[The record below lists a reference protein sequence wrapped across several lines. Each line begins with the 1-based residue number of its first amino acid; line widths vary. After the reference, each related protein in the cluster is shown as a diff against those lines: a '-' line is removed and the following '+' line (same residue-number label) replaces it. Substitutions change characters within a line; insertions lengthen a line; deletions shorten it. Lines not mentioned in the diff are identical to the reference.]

1 MNECISFE
9 LRIGGKVCKFLSLYI
24 STSQNRDEFEMFLD
38 NLELDFDHKADKTPY
53 LMVVLGDFNA
63 KSNLWCSNDSTNIE
77 GSKVD
82 ILTSSFDFHQ
92 IINKR
97 AHILNNI
104 FRTSCIDLI
113 FTSQL
118 NLSSSNSICKI

>member
-1 MNECISFE
+1 
-9 LRIGGKVCKFLSLYI
+9 
-24 STSQNRDEFEMFLD
+24 MFLD